1 MKKSIFYISI
11 FLFLSSIT
19 FMIGRSFRVSKVP
32 YGSKYSCNTCHTN
45 GGGTPR
51 NPFGLDVESR
61 VTPNGTEVF
70 WGPEL
75 AALDSDG
82 DGFTNG
88 EELQDPNGLWTEG
101 SANPGDQALV
111 THPGNPDDFP
121 TSVEDV
127 NTSPAEFALFNN
139 YPNPF
144 NPSTTIKYQ
153 ISKDVKSEKQEVRL
167 IIYDALGREVAT
179 LVNEQ
184 QSPGIYEVVFDA
196 SNFSSGT
203 YFYRLISGNNVK
215 TMKMI
220 LLK

>member
-19 FMIGRSFRVSKVP
+19 FMIGSSFRVSKVP
-32 YGSKYSCNTCHTN
+32 HGSKYSCNTCHIS
-45 GGGTPR
+45 GGGSPR
-51 NPFGLDVESR
+51 NPFGLDVETR
-61 VTPNGTEVF
+61 VTPGGHENF

-101 SANPGDQALV
+101 SSNPGDQALV

-121 TSVEDV
+121 TSVQIVDNELKKFD
-127 NTSPAEFALFNN
+127 LYNN

-144 NPSTTIKYQ
+144 NPSTTIRFS
-153 ISKDVKSEKQEVRL
+153 IAEASNVKIVIFDQVGQEVKVL
-167 IIYDALGREVAT
+167 VNDHFSAGTYQETWDALENGNS
-179 LVNEQ
+179 L
-184 QSPGIYEVVFDA
+184 SSGIYFYIIKA
-196 SNFSSGT
+196 GNFLQT
-203 YFYRLISGNNVK
+203 K
-215 TMKMI
+215 KML